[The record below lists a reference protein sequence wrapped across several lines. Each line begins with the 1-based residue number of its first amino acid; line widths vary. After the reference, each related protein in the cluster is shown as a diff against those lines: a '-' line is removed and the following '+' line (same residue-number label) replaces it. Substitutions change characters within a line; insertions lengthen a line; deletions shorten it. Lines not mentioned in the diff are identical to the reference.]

1 LRVCSSDPA
10 GIRAD
15 RADDAAQE
23 LSLIIP
29 GIPPTVN
36 HYVKHTR
43 DGRHYQTAEGKDFK
57 QLIAITAARR
67 EIRAK
72 RYELEVTVYLGHGQR
87 GDGDNF
93 WKVTADGLVKAG
105 VIHSDAAVSDWIMHV
120 RRDRDNPRTEI
131 TIRALE

>member
-1 LRVCSSDPA
+1 VTS
-10 GIRAD
+10 
-15 RADDAAQE
+15 
-23 LSLIIP
+23 LSLTIP
-29 GIPPTVN
+29 DIPPTVN

-43 DGRHYQTAEGKDFK
+43 DGRHYQTTEGKEFK
-57 QLIAITAARR
+57 QLIAIISAGRDV
-67 EIRAK
+67 RAK

-93 WKVTADGLVKAG
+93 WKCLADGLVKAG